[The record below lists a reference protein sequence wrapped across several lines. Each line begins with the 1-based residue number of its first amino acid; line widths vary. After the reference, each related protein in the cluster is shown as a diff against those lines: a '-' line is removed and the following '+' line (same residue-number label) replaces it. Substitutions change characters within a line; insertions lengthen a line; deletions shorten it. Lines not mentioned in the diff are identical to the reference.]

1 MIIPK
6 QARWALG
13 LTALAFA
20 SCAAQAQPTIS
31 GVSNG
36 ASFQPTF
43 SPGSLVAIF
52 GKNLIVSGQTTTATI
67 GTLPCFVLP
76 GATPTQIDLQ
86 LPVTAPVGPGVLTV
100 AVGTAS
106 VSANITLA
114 AYAPAFFQANSSG
127 LGSFVDALKATPIT
141 AANPATPG
149 EILTGYAVGLGITN
163 PAVPTGGSPAS
174 GTTAPTVA
182 PVTMTL
188 GTEAV
193 TVDFAGLT
201 QPGIY
206 QINLTVPKDA
216 SACATS
222 LVLTVGTTANSP
234 GTSAPAVT
242 LPVANPL
249 PTVCAVENSAT
260 GAVRD
265 ATHAAAANSFISVYV
280 AGMTG
285 PDSTSSLFPATSYQ
299 GIEVDFNDVPMP
311 LYAVLPSV
319 NLINTMLPS
328 NAGSSGSGTLTVKTA
343 NGVSQDYT
351 VELAPADMGVFRMP
365 DPNDA
370 ARMQAVALVTG
381 TYWFAMPASL
391 APSYDLPTPCTGLPV
406 ATPCGQPAHPGDTI
420 VIYYTGGG
428 LATPGANPSAQP
440 VATGSVAPVNGSVI
454 YDTILTPAVTIGGYT
469 VPNILFSG
477 IAPGT
482 SSEYQLNVTIPMGV
496 SAGND
501 VPVVIS
507 MGGSTDTVTIAVQN
521 P

>member
-36 ASFQPTF
+36 ASFQPMF

-193 TVDFAGLT
+193 T
-201 QPGIY
+201 GI
-206 QINLTVPKDA
+206 
-216 SACATS
+216 
-222 LVLTVGTTANSP
+222 SP
-234 GTSAPAVT
+234 G
-242 LPVANPL
+242 
-249 PTVCAVENSAT
+249 
-260 GAVRD
+260 
-265 ATHAAAANSFISVYV
+265 
-280 AGMTG
+280 
-285 PDSTSSLFPATSYQ
+285 
-299 GIEVDFNDVPMP
+299 
-311 LYAVLPSV
+311 
-319 NLINTMLPS
+319 
-328 NAGSSGSGTLTVKTA
+328 
-343 NGVSQDYT
+343 
-351 VELAPADMGVFRMP
+351 
-365 DPNDA
+365 
-370 ARMQAVALVTG
+370 
-381 TYWFAMPASL
+381 
-391 APSYDLPTPCTGLPV
+391 
-406 ATPCGQPAHPGDTI
+406 
-420 VIYYTGGG
+420 
-428 LATPGANPSAQP
+428 
-440 VATGSVAPVNGSVI
+440 
-454 YDTILTPAVTIGGYT
+454 
-469 VPNILFSG
+469 
-477 IAPGT
+477 
-482 SSEYQLNVTIPMGV
+482 
-496 SAGND
+496 
-501 VPVVIS
+501 
-507 MGGSTDTVTIAVQN
+507 
-521 P
+521 